1 MNTCKRKFLLFPLI
15 ISLLLS
21 LPSCAPVTS
30 HYAVLDDYLLKGDVT
45 SADAVIEK
53 NKGNYGERNAV
64 LYFMDRGMTLH
75 IAGRYAESNQVLEMA
90 EQRIEDLF
98 TRRVSS
104 EAAAFLTNDNLLQYE
119 GEDFEKVMVNLIRA
133 LNYVYMGD
141 IENALVE
148 ARKVDH
154 KLNLINDRY
163 AGKKN
168 AYKEDAFAR
177 YLAGILY
184 EAGGYSEQNDAWVSY
199 RKSLQTFEDYAA
211 FYSTPIPPVA
221 VQDVLRLSDALGQ
234 QDILEE
240 MKKQFPDAEV
250 QSYSANKDKGEVVF
264 ISFNGKAPIKED
276 NFLDIPLSPEALVYV
291 LETSKENRD
300 VKNTVR
306 GVSAIQ
312 GELIRIAFPKFVPQK
327 SEIAYADVS
336 LIPQEAGSVIEKRT
350 VLMEDITAIAVRNLN
365 DRFTR
370 IAAKAV
376 ARAAV
381 KKVLAVAIQQR
392 AEKEGGPMAGLL
404 AGVVANAAAFATE
417 QADKRSWRT
426 LPDEIQLARITAPP
440 GTYDVHIKY
449 IGKNGGV
456 LSQKVIPNITIK
468 TGEKKFLSN
477 RILR

>member
-1 MNTCKRKFLLFPLI
+1 MRNKLLLPFLFILI
-15 ISLLLS
+15 LLLS
-21 LPSCAPVTS
+21 LNSCSPVTS
-30 HYAVLDDYLLKGDVT
+30 HYAVLDDLLMKGEVT

-53 NKGNYGERNAV
+53 NKGNYGQRNAV

-75 IAGRYAESNQVLEMA
+75 IAGRYAESNQQLEMA

-119 GEDFEKVMVNLIRA
+119 GEDFEKVMINLIRA
-133 LNYVYMGD
+133 LNYMYMGD

-154 KLNLINDRY
+154 KLNLINDQY

-199 RKSLQTFEDYAA
+199 RKALQTYEDYAA
-211 FYSTPIPPVA
+211 FYSTPIPSLA
-221 VQDVLRLSDALGQ
+221 VKDVLRLSDALGQ
-234 QDILEE
+234 QDIFEE
-240 MKKQFPDAEV
+240 IKKQFGEAEWQSDA
-250 QSYSANKDKGEVVF
+250 AIKDKGELVF
-264 ISFNGKAPIKED
+264 ISLNGRAPIKED

-291 LETSKENRD
+291 FETSKENNQ

-312 GELIRIAFPKFVPQK
+312 GQLIRVAFPKFVPQK

-336 LIPQEAGSVIEKRT
+336 LIPQDGGHGIDKRT
-350 VLMEDITAIAVRNLN
+350 VLIEDITAIAVRNLN

-381 KKVLAVAIQQR
+381 KKVLAVAIQQK

-440 GTYDVHIKY
+440 GTYNVHIKY
-449 IGKNGGV
+449 VGKNGGII
-456 LSQKVIPNITIK
+456 SQKVIPNITIK
-468 TGEKKFLSN
+468 AGEKKFLSN